1 MRRWL
6 LGCLIGLIVPIAA
19 AGLAFWWIRSELR
32 TPYYGAG
39 APEAFVDIPRGAS
52 SAAIATMLTD
62 AGILRHR
69 LPFIL
74 HLRQTGAGRRLQ
86 AGEYRFDSPATPI
99 EIADKLIRGDVFFLS
114 ITIPEGMTARET
126 IAWIARSGLGDLGEM
141 ENALRRTDWIQELD
155 SQARD
160 LEGYLFPETYRFSR
174 HVTSEHILRAM
185 VERFREVLGKLVAE
199 LPLTQGGSVS
209 SIVTLASM
217 VEKETNLEA
226 ERGLVASVLTN
237 RLEKGMPLACDPTLI
252 YALKLAGKYNG
263 NLRKGD
269 LAMDS
274 PYNTYIH
281 PGLPPG
287 PIANPGAE
295 SLRAALAP
303 PRTDYLFFV
312 SRNDGTHEFSRD
324 FESHSRAVAQY
335 QKGMRH

>member
-1 MRRWL
+1 L
-6 LGCLIGLIVPIAA
+6 LGGLLVLIAA
-19 AGLAFWWIRSELR
+19 AGLAFWWTRAELR
-32 TPYYGAG
+32 TPYYGGG
-39 APEAFVDIPRGAS
+39 APEVFVDIPRGAS

-62 AGILRHR
+62 AGVLRHR

-74 HLRQTGAGRRLQ
+74 HLRLIGAGGRLQ
-86 AGEYRFDSPATPI
+86 AGEYRFDSPASPI
-99 EIADKLIRGDVFFLS
+99 EIADKLIRGDVFFFS
-114 ITIPEGMTARET
+114 VTIPEGLTARET
-126 IAWIARSGLGDLGEM
+126 IAWIARSGLGDLREM
-141 ENALRRTDWIQELD
+141 ENALRRTDWIQEMD
-155 SQARD
+155 SGARD

-174 HVTSEHILRAM
+174 HATSEHIVRAM

-199 LPLTQGGSVS
+199 LPLMQGWSVS

-226 ERGLVASVLTN
+226 ERGLVASALTN
-237 RLEKGMPLACDPTLI
+237 RLEKGMPLACDPTVI
-252 YALKLAGKYNG
+252 YALKLAGKYDG
-263 NLRKGD
+263 NLRKAD
-269 LAMDS
+269 LALDS
-274 PYNTYIH
+274 PYNTYMR

-312 SRNDGTHEFSRD
+312 SRNDGSHEFSRD

-335 QKGMRH
+335 QKGTRH

>member
-1 MRRWL
+1 VRRWL
-6 LGCLIGLIVPIAA
+6 LGCLLVLVALVAA
-19 AGLAFWWIRSELR
+19 AGLAFWWTRSELR
-32 TPYYGAG
+32 TPYYGAVTT
-39 APEAFVDIPRGAS
+39 EAFVDIPRGAS

-74 HLRQTGAGRRLQ
+74 HLRLTGAGRRLQ
-86 AGEYRFDSPATPI
+86 AGEYRFNSPASPI

-114 ITIPEGMTARET
+114 VTVPEGMTARES
-126 IAWIARSGLGDLGEM
+126 IAWIARNGLGDFGEM
-141 ENALRRTDWIQELD
+141 ESALRRTDWIRELD
-155 SQARD
+155 SEARD

-174 HVTSEHILRAM
+174 HATSEDILRAM

-199 LPLTQGGSVS
+199 LPLTPGWSVS

-217 VEKETNLEA
+217 VEKETNLET
-226 ERGLVASVLTN
+226 ERSLVASVLTN
-237 RLEKGMPLACDPTLI
+237 RLEKGMPLACDPTVI

-269 LAMDS
+269 LALDS

-287 PIANPGAE
+287 PIANPGVE

-312 SRNDGTHEFSRD
+312 SRNDGSHEFSRD
-324 FESHSRAVAQY
+324 FESHSRAVAKY

>member
-1 MRRWL
+1 VRRWL
-6 LGCLIGLIVPIAA
+6 LGCLLFLLTLVAA
-19 AGLAFWWIRSELR
+19 AGLAFWWIRNELR

-39 APEAFVDIPRGAS
+39 APEVFVDIPRGAS
-52 SAAIATMLTD
+52 SAAIAAMLGD
-62 AGILRHR
+62 AGVLRHR

-74 HLRQTGAGRRLQ
+74 HLRLTGAGRRLQ

-114 ITIPEGMTARET
+114 VTIPEGMTARET
-126 IAWIARSGLGDLGEM
+126 IAWIARNGLGDLGEM
-141 ENALRRTDWIQELD
+141 EDVLRRTDWIRELD
-155 SQARD
+155 SGARD

-174 HVTSEHILRAM
+174 HATSEDILRAM
-185 VERFREVLGKLVAE
+185 VERFREVLGQLVAE
-199 LPLTQGGSVS
+199 LPQAQGRSVS

-252 YALKLAGKYNG
+252 YALKLAGKYDG
-263 NLRKGD
+263 DLRKAD

-281 PGLPPG
+281 PGLPPS
-287 PIANPGAE
+287 PIANPGAK

-312 SRNDGTHEFSRD
+312 SRNNGSHEFSRD

-335 QKGMRH
+335 QKGMRP

>member
-6 LGCLIGLIVPIAA
+6 LGCLLVLVALVAA
-19 AGLAFWWIRSELR
+19 AGLAFWWTRSELR
-32 TPYYGAG
+32 TPYYGAVTS
-39 APEAFVDIPRGAS
+39 EVFVDIPRGAS

-74 HLRQTGAGRRLQ
+74 HLRLTGAGRRLQ
-86 AGEYRFDSPATPI
+86 AGEYRFNSPASPI
-99 EIADKLIRGDVFFLS
+99 EIADKLIRGEVFFFS
-114 ITIPEGMTARET
+114 VTIPEGMTARET
-126 IAWIARSGLGDLGEM
+126 IAWIARNGLGDLGEM
-141 ENALRRTDWIQELD
+141 ESALRRTDWIRELD
-155 SQARD
+155 SEARD

-174 HVTSEHILRAM
+174 HATSEDILRAM
-185 VERFREVLGKLVAE
+185 VERSREVLGKLVAE
-199 LPLTQGGSVS
+199 LPLTPGWSVS

-217 VEKETNLEA
+217 VEKETNLET
-226 ERGLVASVLTN
+226 ERSLVASVLTN
-237 RLEKGMPLACDPTLI
+237 RLEKGMPLACDPTVI

-269 LAMDS
+269 LALDS

-287 PIANPGAE
+287 PIANPGVE

-312 SRNDGTHEFSRD
+312 SRNDGSHEFSRD
-324 FESHSRAVAQY
+324 FESHSRAVAKY

>member
-1 MRRWL
+1 VRRWL
-6 LGCLIGLIVPIAA
+6 LGCLLFLLTLVAA

-39 APEAFVDIPRGAS
+39 APEVFVDIPRGAS
-52 SAAIATMLTD
+52 SAAIAAMLGD
-62 AGILRHR
+62 AGVLRHR

-74 HLRQTGAGRRLQ
+74 HLRLTGAGRRLQ

-114 ITIPEGMTARET
+114 VTIPEGMTARET
-126 IAWIARSGLGDLGEM
+126 IAWIARNGLGDLGEM
-141 ENALRRTDWIQELD
+141 EDVLRRTDWIRELD
-155 SQARD
+155 SGARD

-174 HVTSEHILRAM
+174 HATSEDILRAM
-185 VERFREVLGKLVAE
+185 VERFREVLGQLVAE
-199 LPLTQGGSVS
+199 LPQAQGRSVS

-252 YALKLAGKYNG
+252 YALKLAGKYDG
-263 NLRKGD
+263 DLRKAD

-281 PGLPPG
+281 PGLPPS
-287 PIANPGAE
+287 PIANPGAK

-312 SRNDGTHEFSRD
+312 SRNNGSHEFSRD

-335 QKGMRH
+335 QKGMRP

>member
-1 MRRWL
+1 L
-6 LGCLIGLIVPIAA
+6 LGGLLVFLVLVAA
-19 AGLAFWWIRSELR
+19 AGLALWWVRSELR

-39 APEAFVDIPRGAS
+39 APEVFVDIPRGAS
-52 SAAIATMLTD
+52 SAAIAAMLSD

-74 HLRQTGAGRRLQ
+74 HLRMSGAGRRLQ
-86 AGEYRFDSPATPI
+86 AGEYRFDSPATPV
-99 EIADKLIRGDVFFLS
+99 EIADKLIRGDVFFFS
-114 ITIPEGMTARET
+114 VTIPEGMTARET
-126 IAWIARSGLGDLGEM
+126 IAWIARSGLGDLREM
-141 ENALRRTDWIQELD
+141 ENALGRTEWIRELD
-155 SQARD
+155 SEARD

-199 LPLTQGGSVS
+199 LPPAQGWSIS
-209 SIVTLASM
+209 DIVTLASM
-217 VEKETNLEA
+217 VEKETNVEA
-226 ERGLVASVLTN
+226 ERRLVASVLTN

-252 YALKLAGKYNG
+252 YALKLAGKYDG
-263 NLRKGD
+263 NLRKAD

-281 PGLPPG
+281 PGLPPS
-287 PIANPGAE
+287 PIANPGTE

-312 SRNDGTHEFSRD
+312 SRNNGTHEFSRD
-324 FESHSRAVAQY
+324 FESHSRAVARY
-335 QKGMRH
+335 QKGMRQ